1 VKSQTRKTITAYL
14 FLLPWIV
21 ALLVFI
27 GYPFAAG
34 FYFSF
39 CEFPPLQGPLY
50 IGLANY
56 TQLLT
61 DPVFHRSLGVTM
73 TFAAVAIPLG
83 VLLALTLALLLNTR
97 IRGLPFYR
105 VVFFLPHLVPTV
117 VVAILWMW
125 IFNPNFGLLNAI
137 IGPVLRLAD
146 NWIGL
151 FFELG
156 GPGQADGHIGLRPTS
171 ALLLLPFV
179 PTILA
184 CLSRL
189 RPQTNHRSQGS
200 TIIRVAVL
208 AACVLSGLT
217 IIYSAMY
224 YLSPEDMLRLHSP
237 GWLADGRQF
246 PAAVPFAPS
255 WALWGIIVMSMW
267 GVGQMAV
274 IYLAKLQDVP
284 VQLYEAADIDG
295 ATWWQKTRHITI
307 PMVSPVI
314 LFNVVMAIIGTFQI
328 FAEPYIMT
336 KGGPEDK
343 TRFLAMFIYDQAF
356 AYQRVGYAS
365 AVAWLLFLLII
376 GLTMLAFRLS
386 RRHVYYAG
394 R

>member
-1 VKSQTRKTITAYL
+1 MKAGTRKAVTGYL

-39 CEFPPLQGPLY
+39 CEFPPLKGPLF

-56 TQLLT
+56 TQLLS

-73 TFAAVAIPLG
+73 TFASVAIPLG

-105 VVFFLPHLVPTV
+105 VIFFLPHLVPTV

-125 IFNPNFGLLNAI
+125 IFNPKVGLLNAI
-137 IGPVLRLAD
+137 IGAMMTVAD
-146 NWIGL
+146 SWAGL
-151 FFELG
+151 FFDLG
-156 GPGQADGHIGLRPTS
+156 RYAEGQVGLRP
-171 ALLLLPFV
+171 AGVLLLLPFA
-179 PTILA
+179 LA
-184 CLSRL
+184 
-189 RPQTNHRSQGS
+189 P
-200 TIIRVAVL
+200 L
-208 AACVLSGLT
+208 ALGRWLHPLSGRRPYWAGSVKAAVVVTCTLSVLT
-217 IIYSAMY
+217 IIYGGMCC
-224 YLSPEDMLRLHSP
+224 LLPEDVAKLHSP
-237 GWLADGRQF
+237 GWLSDATPF
-246 PAAVPFAPS
+246 PSGVPFAPS
-255 WALWGIIVMSMW
+255 WALWGIIVISMW

-307 PMVSPVI
+307 PMISPVI
-314 LFNVVMAIIGTFQI
+314 LFNLVMAIIGTFQI

-336 KGGPEDK
+336 RGGPEDK
-343 TRFLAMFIYDQAF
+343 TRFLAMFVYDQAF
-356 AYQRVGYAS
+356 EYQRVGYAS
-365 AVAWLLFLLII
+365 AVAWLLFLLIV
-376 GLTMLAFRLS
+376 GLTLLAFRLS